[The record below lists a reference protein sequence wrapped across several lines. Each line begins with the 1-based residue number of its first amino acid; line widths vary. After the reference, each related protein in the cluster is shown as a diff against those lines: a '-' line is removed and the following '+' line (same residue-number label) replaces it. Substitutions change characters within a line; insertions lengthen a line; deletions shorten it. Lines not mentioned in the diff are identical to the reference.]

1 MATIRLIVLSKYRLF
16 TVGKTVPSWNRSA
29 AACAALSPAWSPE
42 SPNSKHAS
50 THRRFSSDPATHA
63 ATSDA
68 SPNAPHLVSSS
79 TVSTLA
85 KASSENHS
93 ARFTP
98 GACLPSRYI
107 NERAYASSDVR
118 ASPPP
123 ASMRSSRLTP
133 YVSATRSSVRGSNRV
148 VPVTRLWID
157 PTADS
162 ADSADSAASASR
174 MRRTPGDRSFASAN
188 RSRTLASSIMGKSCR
203 SRMCAVTRGTH
214 SMMRCAIGS
223 TAAVLRPGWFARMAM
238 ASAAKDGTCTSGAAR
253 MSRHRSRIWWNFRPS
268 RSSARSRSTAS
279 AGVPLV
285 ASTSSS
291 CVIAAVPPAGVAASE
306 VAPGAGARAF
316 GPRGRL
322 GSDSSMPASPPA
334 RAPSPRPAG
343 APISRPDAAT
353 VNARRWGTLGAGA
366 GGARGDGTEDEEGAT
381 RRAGEASF
389 RGDPSVPRR
398 KSVAAPTRWIERI
411 KPRATRRPGEVPSF
425 EPAQLCKSRET
436 EEGLAEAAAGCW
448 SATACRSA

>member
-1 MATIRLIVLSKYRLF
+1 
-16 TVGKTVPSWNRSA
+16 
-29 AACAALSPAWSPE
+29 
-42 SPNSKHAS
+42 
-50 THRRFSSDPATHA
+50 
-63 ATSDA
+63 
-68 SPNAPHLVSSS
+68 
-79 TVSTLA
+79 
-85 KASSENHS
+85 
-93 ARFTP
+93 
-98 GACLPSRYI
+98 
-107 NERAYASSDVR
+107 
-118 ASPPP
+118 
-123 ASMRSSRLTP
+123 
-133 YVSATRSSVRGSNRV
+133 
-148 VPVTRLWID
+148 
-157 PTADS
+157 
-162 ADSADSAASASR
+162 
-174 MRRTPGDRSFASAN
+174 
-188 RSRTLASSIMGKSCR
+188 
-203 SRMCAVTRGTH
+203 
-214 SMMRCAIGS
+214 MRCATGS
-223 TAAVLRPGWFARMAM
+223 TVELDEVRPPRLLFARMSR
-238 ASAAKDGTCTSGAAR
+238 ASAAKDGTWTPGAAR
-253 MSRHRSRIWWNFRPS
+253 MARHRSRIWWNFRPS

-285 ASTSSS
+285 APSSS
-291 CVIAAVPPAGVAASE
+291 SSECVIAAVPPAGIAASE
-306 VAPGAGARAF
+306 VAPGGGARAF